1 MKNIKCVVVGDNEAG
16 KTCLLNS
23 YTTDKLPIGDFPM
36 LVPAAAA
43 ASCDCESFATCVKT
57 VKINDEEYS
66 LQLCDTSGQEN
77 YENIRL
83 NTYTDTDVFLVCFS
97 VVSPSTFEN
106 VTDKWVPEI
115 LRVSPKTPF
124 LLVGTQVDLR
134 DNENTLEQAL
144 TFTSGEE
151 LALELKA
158 VKYMECSARTQEGV
172 REVFEEAILATR
184 NPTDKKSTY
193 FCVLL

>member
-1 MKNIKCVVVGDNEAG
+1 MKDIKCVVVGDYEAG

-23 YTTDKLPIGDFPM
+23 YTTDKLPIGDFPT
-36 LVPAAAA
+36 LVPAA

-57 VKINDEEYS
+57 VKINDEEYN
-66 LQLCDTSGQEN
+66 LQLCDSSGQEN

-115 LRVSPKTPF
+115 LRFSPKTPF

-151 LALELKA
+151 LAHELKA

>member
-36 LVPAAAA
+36 
-43 ASCDCESFATCVKT
+43 SFATCVKT